1 MFNPDKPI
9 KKEEEDKLNRLNFI
23 QNFSLAINNYN
34 NPECLVIG
42 LLGEWGSGK
51 TSILNLSMN
60 ELNENFEIFRYNPW
74 IFSEENDL
82 ILNFFIELLNMI
94 KKIENDGENSTIIKT
109 IKNLS
114 SNIQIYSKKFLNN
127 STITGEVG
135 IFPISING
143 TFSPN
148 WEDKSQEES
157 LEYLKEQINQDL
169 DKLNKKILIIIDD
182 IDRLSDNEV
191 KQIFKL
197 VKTVA
202 DFNNIIYILS
212 FERKMILESLDK
224 VQTYSPEKYLEKI
237 VQIQIEVPKI
247 EIYKLQEYFED
258 ELLKTLKTNEI
269 EVNDEEFFTISYTLK
284 PFVSNMRDVNRFI
297 NHLMFHLPF
306 LKQEVNLIDYL
317 LILALQLFENEIYN
331 DIKDNKR
338 FFAGENSSFNRD
350 ERAIIEEKLKRILLK
365 NKKLNKENLKSILAT
380 LFPKLYTGYGTDWLS
395 TWRYDLKICH
405 PDHFD
410 KYFTLSI
417 PETEIGQ
424 LELNSLFNY
433 DEYENIK
440 EKVFEFD
447 KEGKSRELI
456 EKMIYFTEKIPDK
469 NVRNFIKL
477 IIENGDFLNI
487 PYKGFSINE
496 SQLTSIFISK
506 LLKKLNSEDRLKF
519 LKSIIHNL
527 NNNIFTIIS
536 FLRMEELTIKKH
548 ENEPNSEDVIV
559 LTMDEIEELNK
570 IILEKIK
577 FLTDDDKLLDC
588 YHLDIILE
596 YWALIENEKIVS
608 EFLENCLKN
617 KENIIKFIKGFEM
630 KTSSHNLSEPFQRIH
645 TGFNFKIMKKF
656 INLEEFQN
664 TILSMNNTDEYLNS
678 FIEELKDYLK
688 Y

>member
-1 MFNPDKPI
+1 MFHPDKPI

-94 KKIENDGENSTIIKT
+94 KKIENDDENSTIIKT

-135 IFPISING
+135 IFPISIHG

-237 VQIQIEVPKI
+237 
-247 EIYKLQEYFED
+247 
-258 ELLKTLKTNEI
+258 
-269 EVNDEEFFTISYTLK
+269 
-284 PFVSNMRDVNRFI
+284 
-297 NHLMFHLPF
+297 
-306 LKQEVNLIDYL
+306 
-317 LILALQLFENEIYN
+317 
-331 DIKDNKR
+331 
-338 FFAGENSSFNRD
+338 
-350 ERAIIEEKLKRILLK
+350 
-365 NKKLNKENLKSILAT
+365 
-380 LFPKLYTGYGTDWLS
+380 
-395 TWRYDLKICH
+395 
-405 PDHFD
+405 
-410 KYFTLSI
+410 
-417 PETEIGQ
+417 
-424 LELNSLFNY
+424 
-433 DEYENIK
+433 
-440 EKVFEFD
+440 
-447 KEGKSRELI
+447 
-456 EKMIYFTEKIPDK
+456 
-469 NVRNFIKL
+469 
-477 IIENGDFLNI
+477 
-487 PYKGFSINE
+487 
-496 SQLTSIFISK
+496 
-506 LLKKLNSEDRLKF
+506 
-519 LKSIIHNL
+519 
-527 NNNIFTIIS
+527 
-536 FLRMEELTIKKH
+536 
-548 ENEPNSEDVIV
+548 
-559 LTMDEIEELNK
+559 
-570 IILEKIK
+570 
-577 FLTDDDKLLDC
+577 
-588 YHLDIILE
+588 
-596 YWALIENEKIVS
+596 
-608 EFLENCLKN
+608 
-617 KENIIKFIKGFEM
+617 
-630 KTSSHNLSEPFQRIH
+630 
-645 TGFNFKIMKKF
+645 
-656 INLEEFQN
+656 
-664 TILSMNNTDEYLNS
+664 
-678 FIEELKDYLK
+678 
-688 Y
+688 